1 MSGIGQVIQFC
12 LLIGVPVALEEFVD
26 GLDTETKEE
35 DDNLELAKEDGVHEN
50 QLPEVKQICI
60 FLILQH
66 TSQDGSRKKLIDGA
80 RHLLLCSP
88 VTPSL
93 SD

>member
-1 MSGIGQVIQFC
+1 MT
-12 LLIGVPVALEEFVD
+12 VPVALEEFVD

-35 DDNLELAKEDGVHEN
+35 DDNLELAKGDGVHEN

-66 TSQDGSRKKLIDGA
+66 TSQDGSRKKLIW
-80 RHLLLCSP
+80 RK
-88 VTPSL
+88 TPSTL
-93 SD
+93 LAGHPLTI